1 MEKIGDP
8 ELIIRDDEV
17 FLRMNLAERIQ
28 HIILLSTFFVLMITG
43 LPLMF
48 YEMKFFKSVFALAKS
63 FYIRGI
69 LHRTAAVTLIV
80 NVVWHLGYT
89 AFTKRGR
96 QNFREMIPGFRDIRD
111 AFEQFWHNL
120 GLTRLLFRLG
130 ILKKFFTTHRYWLF
144 ENPPQYGRYNFIEKF
159 EYWAVVWGSIVM
171 VVSGFFMWDVELSL
185 SIFPLWI
192 HNIFVIVHGYEAM
205 LAFLAVIIWHM
216 YNVHFNPAVFPM
228 SKIWLNGKITG
239 KELRLLHP
247 LEYHE
252 ILEER
257 KKAFSTKKTG

>member
-1 MEKIGDP
+1 
-8 ELIIRDDEV
+8 
-17 FLRMNLAERIQ
+17 
-28 HIILLSTFFVLMITG
+28 MITG

-48 YEMKFFKSVFALAKS
+48 YEMKFFKSVFTLEKS
-63 FYIRGI
+63 FYVRGI

-80 NVVWHLGYT
+80 NVVWAIGYT

-130 ILKKFFTTHRYWLF
+130 ILKKFFSTHPYWLF
-144 ENPPQYGRYNFIEKF
+144 KNPPRYGRFNFIEKF

-171 VVSGFFMWDVELSL
+171 IVSGFFMWDVELSL

-216 YNVHFNPAVFPM
+216 YNVHFNPEVFPM

-247 LEYHE
+247 LEYQE

>member
-8 ELIIRDDEV
+8 ELIRDDEV

-28 HIILLSTFFVLMITG
+28 HIILLSTFFILMITG

-48 YEMKFFKSVFALAKS
+48 YEMKFFKSVFALEKS
-63 FYIRGI
+63 FYVRGI
-69 LHRTAAVTLIV
+69 LHRAAAVTLIV
-80 NVVWHLGYT
+80 NIVWHLGYT
-89 AFTKRGR
+89 TFTRRGR
-96 QNFREMIPGFRDIRD
+96 QNFREMIPGFRDFRD

-130 ILKKFFTTHRYWLF
+130 ILKKFFTTHPYWLF
-144 ENPPQYGRYNFIEKF
+144 ENPPKYGRYNFIEKF

-171 VVSGFFMWDVELSL
+171 IISGFFMWDVELSL

-216 YNVHFNPAVFPM
+216 YNVHFNPEVFPM

-247 LEYHE
+247 LEYQK
-252 ILEER
+252 ILEDR
-257 KKAFSTKKTG
+257 KKLR